1 MTAEVEFQP
10 YAAASAQDLVDV
22 WVPLT
27 VAINSVNRS
36 MGQPDLYP
44 FVLSQPVIDKL
55 QFVHEIIHDRPDDD

>member
-10 YAAASAQDLVDV
+10 YTAASAQDLVDV

-44 FVLSQPVIDKL
+44 FVVSQPVNDKL
-55 QFVHEIIHDRPDDD
+55 QFVHEIIHTTTESD